1 MIKEPIG
8 TWTRNS
14 RNQNQTHTHTLDT
27 KIYSDSTTK
36 WAYIHCERE
45 EKCFAIRVFS
55 RYKVSQKVLLNH
67 SMFRSNHEGIY
78 ITNRG
83 SRKTLHQSAAVF
95 WVCCEEAQNFPSWIT
110 TFNNLS
116 NPWWPRVMP
125 LQDLIHKTSHI
136 PVVLSKWCMCCITC
150 TTYLFNRCYKNV
162 IELLELLQ
170 LTCRQLSTDMSC
182 AISEYIWLIACV
194 LKFKFELHL

>member
-1 MIKEPIG
+1 MQALVWLKNQLEPEQEIQEIRIKH
-8 TWTRNS
+8 
-14 RNQNQTHTHTLDT
+14 THTHTLDT
-27 KIYSDSTTK
+27 KIYSDWTTK

-162 IELLELLQ
+162 
-170 LTCRQLSTDMSC
+170 T
-182 AISEYIWLIACV
+182 
-194 LKFKFELHL
+194 